1 MREKIISIL
10 IILFGFSLLSYPFLS
25 NYLFEKSA
33 GSTIKTY
40 QQSEKTYDQKK
51 KEQEIQKAERY
62 NELLTRSTVELTD
75 PFKAKKTDG
84 ETAAYNNILNLDRSG
99 IMGYLNVPCININ
112 LPIYHG
118 TEAEILEKGV
128 GHLAASSLPV
138 GGKSTHSILTGHTGL
153 SSAKLFTDLTEMK
166 KGDYFFIHVLD
177 KTLAYQVDQISIVL
191 PEDTKKLQIINGKD
205 YVTLVTYLTTAPKSN
220 HPAHVKVQC
229 GKPGTAL
236 CEKSQTIS
244 KSFLENYIGTLTEEE
259 MFQIDRG
266 IQIGYGIKNNV
277 YDYDNEE
284 DSFVKDIANY
294 IQEMDHLLSKLCDL
308 KELDQK
314 ARHIDIEQLLGKD
327 VIALGRILPDSGL
340 EAVRAAMV
348 SQADK
353 EQKKIREKLELMIGK
368 R

>member
-1 MREKIISIL
+1 
-10 IILFGFSLLSYPFLS
+10 
-25 NYLFEKSA
+25 
-33 GSTIKTY
+33 
-40 QQSEKTYDQKK
+40 
-51 KEQEIQKAERY
+51 
-62 NELLTRSTVELTD
+62 
-75 PFKAKKTDG
+75 
-84 ETAAYNNILNLDRSG
+84 
-99 IMGYLNVPCININ
+99 
-112 LPIYHG
+112 
-118 TEAEILEKGV
+118 
-128 GHLAASSLPV
+128 
-138 GGKSTHSILTGHTGL
+138 
-153 SSAKLFTDLTEMK
+153 MK
-166 KGDYFFIHVLD
+166 KIEDETKEENLCCRQVKRGEVYFADYYYDNGILAD
-177 KTLAYQVDQISIVL
+177 KRRPAVIVSNHG
-191 PEDTKKLQIINGKD
+191 INEKAPF
-205 YVTLVTYLTTAPKSN
+205 VKVVYLTTAPKSN